1 MASKKIQKI
10 ARGLGATIGEPVPD
24 VGGGPFGA
32 ARLAGI
38 LSARLQSNRG
48 RPSDPTWSVSRQIPM
63 REETLTQL
71 QKLAKSFSSPGRAI
85 SPMQVAAQLLEKSLE
100 QVEREEKNVP
110 V

>member
-1 MASKKIQKI
+1 MANKKIQKI
-10 ARGLGATIGEPVPD
+10 AKGLGATIRKPVPD

-32 ARLAGI
+32 ARLAAV
-38 LSARLQSNRG
+38 LSTRLQSTRG

-63 REETLTQL
+63 REETLSQL
-71 QKLAKSFSSPGRAI
+71 QKLAKSFSSEGRSI

-100 QVEREEKNVP
+100 QVRKEEKKVS